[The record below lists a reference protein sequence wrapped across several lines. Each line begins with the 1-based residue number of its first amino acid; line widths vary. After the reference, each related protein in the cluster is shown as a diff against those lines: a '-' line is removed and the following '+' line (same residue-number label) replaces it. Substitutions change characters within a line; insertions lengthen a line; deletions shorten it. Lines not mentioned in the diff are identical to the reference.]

1 MIVFAFVS
9 GCKNEQ
15 GIFQEYDTK
24 RLKVILK
31 GTYASNSPAEGFID
45 LSGYTSESISDPAI
59 KDNSIVLCNESLI
72 LDDPGTPEDESALAL
87 VDLPSRYMLD
97 IAEMELNHDNF
108 SKFRRAKIFD
118 LDETEPFFNGTGIS
132 LDCDDPVHLKAYS
145 NVRLKTRK
153 MAFDKAKIYNVT
165 ADGWAYKEDAEII
178 FNEKDGVKAYNVNL
192 LQKNS
197 YYDSLREE
205 SSHINKVYP
214 LKIPIVGGMTFNRN
228 KEEMVLEVRIL
239 VKNFIKKYEYK
250 DYDSE
255 DDDEL
260 VAIHFYGFSDWLRD
274 VRSGEYDIGGNI
286 IGVAR
291 AYVPSEVG
299 SISGSSPSRNTFVI
313 AIPAGDPKTKYA
325 LVRPQDDLD
334 FPAIPPVPY
343 TGSGIVTDLTDGN
356 YQIVTPDDHSEI
368 FTAGDYIEVNPWGTN
383 TATKQY
389 FIKEVTASA
398 ITFMARSG
406 YGDSALDV
414 DYSLFPA
421 GYRDNNPCDLPK
433 APDSDEYLDNLN
445 SYLEYL
451 ASFEKYRYEWNAAIQ
466 DCNDLELLADL
477 DADWSAFSN
486 YAKAWIN
493 YENSVKKIVL
503 PPLAAYAASD
513 AGYTIENV
521 MPGSYDIYY
530 TNVDVSATDRYGKL
544 FYTDELDAYSANPVT
559 VGKNE
564 SVTLNIP

>member
-24 RLKVILK
+24 RLKVVLK
-31 GTYASNSPAEGFID
+31 GTFASNSPAESFID
-45 LSGYTSESISDPAI
+45 LSSITSENVRI
-59 KDNSIVLCNESLI
+59 KDDSIVLCNESLI
-72 LDDPGTPEDESALAL
+72 PDDPGTPEDESALAL
-87 VDLPSRYMLD
+87 TELPSRYMLD

-108 SKFRRAKIFD
+108 SKHRKARIFSMV
-118 LDETEPFFNGTGIS
+118 ETEAFFDGTGIS

-274 VRSGEYDIGGNI
+274 VGAGEYDIGGNI

-291 AYVPSEVG
+291 TYVPSSVG
-299 SISGSSPSRNTFVI
+299 SISGTTPARNMFVI
-313 AIPAGDPKTKYA
+313 AVPAGDPITNYA
-325 LVRPQDDLD
+325 LVRPQDDPE
-334 FPAIPPVPY
+334 FPATPPVPY
-343 TGSGIVTDLTDGN
+343 TGSGPVTDLTDGN
-356 YQIVTPDDHSEI
+356 YQIVTPEDHSEI
-368 FTAGDYIEVNPWGTN
+368 FAAGDYIEVNPWGTN

-389 FIKEVTASA
+389 FVKEVTATA
-398 ITFMARSG
+398 ITFMAKSG

-414 DYSLFPA
+414 DYSLLPA
-421 GYRDNNPCDLPK
+421 SYRDNNPCDLPK
-433 APDSDEYLDNLN
+433 APDRDEYLDNIY
-445 SYLEYL
+445 SYLDYL
-451 ASFEKYRYEWNAAIQ
+451 ASYEEYRYEWNAAIQ
-466 DCNDLELLADL
+466 DCNDLELLAAL
-477 DADWSAFSN
+477 DADWSAFNN
-486 YAKAWIN
+486 YAKAWVN

-503 PPLAAYAASD
+503 PPLAAYAASV

-530 TNVDVSATDRYGKL
+530 TNIDDVSDIERYGKL
-544 FYTDELDAYSANPVT
+544 FYADELDAYSANPVT